1 MRAIIY
7 NEKITDIAPE
17 NDVMAI
23 KLSYLV
29 ANTICVSGELAGSI
43 TYNKVVKSLTLHQ
56 KLAVIASIARL
67 YEDIASPDDEEIV
80 TFDLYKFC
88 EEVRLLDKKKHTNR
102 DAFLEFKKI
111 EKAFLNMFLNLTAS
125 DLKTLSAQGYLDL
138 ASLVDY
144 KILNTDLAEISII
157 AGSWIKT
164 TNEQLADRL
173 LNLLCGNSKEEEPRL
188 LFLQEGVLKNKNN
201 EDYQFVTER
210 ARKQIDEK
218 TKPSSSTEVE
228 PVEDKV
234 DEDNPTFL
242 RLLKIPYLGNVSA
255 SELKAIRSQLKEPIA
270 ALNKVLNSFITE
282 VIASTENS
290 VPEKMLYTE
299 CMQASY
305 QMKQAL
311 AENQLLK
318 SVAKANNSNVY
329 IEIMLSYRLT
339 SFIILLLYER
349 DMITRDI
356 ASIMYEKVTNP
367 ATAHLYPKFLAFMIP
382 TSNPVVES
390 EEEYKQ
396 LQPSDSLTK
405 KKSISLD

>member
-125 DLKTLSAQGYLDL
+125 DLKTLSAQGYIDL

-173 LNLLCGNSKEEEPRL
+173 LNLLCGNSKEDEPRL